1 MYKMDSVGK
10 DFFLIDDLR
19 IVPPYGYTFNLDMM
33 VAVICTQGKAKG
45 SLNRKPYISQMPSI
59 TVSRPG
65 EILQYEDVSKDFSG
79 FIIVLS
85 KQFAD
90 SLLPNMQERF
100 SLQLALVDNPCLP
113 LNSPEL
119 KTALDYYDLL
129 KKTREIEDIPIRREI
144 VKHLTL
150 AFYYTI
156 TYRSHLLSGSVQ
168 RSRQDILLDRFM
180 KLVKENFREH
190 RDVGFYAD
198 RLCFTP
204 KYLSKILKENS
215 GSSAGE
221 WIDNYVVLEAKA
233 LLKSTNM
240 TIQQI
245 SDEPNFSS
253 QSFFGK
259 HFKRVV
265 GVAPKEY
272 RRQ

>member
-1 MYKMDSVGK
+1 MYSVGK
-10 DFFLIDDLR
+10 DFFLIDDLK

-79 FIIVLS
+79 FIVVLS

-113 LNSPEL
+113 LNRPEL
-119 KTALDYYDLL
+119 QTVLEYYDLL
-129 KKTREIEDIPIRREI
+129 KKTQEIEDIPIRREI

-150 AFYYTI
+150 AFYHTI
-156 TYRSHLLSGSVQ
+156 TYRSHILSGKMQ
-168 RSRQDILLDRFM
+168 RLKQDILLDRFL
-180 KLVKENFREH
+180 KLVQENFREH
-190 RDVGFYAD
+190 RDIGFYAD
-198 RLCFTP
+198 NLCLTP

-245 SDEPNFSS
+245 SDELNFPS

-259 HFKRVV
+259 YFKRVV
-265 GVAPKEY
+265 GVTPKEY
-272 RRQ
+272 KRK